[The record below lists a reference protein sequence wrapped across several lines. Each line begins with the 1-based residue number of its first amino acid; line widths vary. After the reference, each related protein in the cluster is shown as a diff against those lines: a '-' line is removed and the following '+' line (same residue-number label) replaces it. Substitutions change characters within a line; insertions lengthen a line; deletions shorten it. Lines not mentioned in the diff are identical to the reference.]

1 MESVSDFIEL
11 LRRVGDRLLDWIAL
25 GADDHVVELG
35 AATGRFSERILAR
48 LGPGGTLTV
57 VDNDPRF
64 VSSLEKFAARDP
76 RVRAVALDPNL
87 ESAPPMQADVVIIRN
102 FAHRVERRDLLYP
115 LARASLRPGG
125 RLVVVDFRAARTN
138 PGPPLPDRIPE
149 PYARAAWARPA
160 PDVLNYS
167 YRDYGNRA
175 GFMRMFEAMGR
186 CNMRGSV
193 SLNVAVCEHHP
204 EIIRLCADAGW
215 EFYSHG
221 TYNTRYLMGMTEAQE
236 RAVIQDSIDT
246 IRKHTG
252 QKLDGWLAPAL
263 TYTDHTLDL
272 VAEMG
277 LTYVC
282 DLFHDDQ
289 PGPVKVKQGRLT
301 SVPYSLEMNDV
312 IVYNVNLVSPRRYAD
327 ILKRQFDRLYAEGE
341 HSGTVMCIPLHPYLV
356 GQPYRMAAF
365 EEALAYIT
373 GHEGVWLATGRE
385 IAQHFNDNYYDAF
398 AAAAQPVGDAA

>member
-1 MESVSDFIEL
+1 MRDPGLYDYLPYENRPQI
-11 LRRVGDRLLDWIAL
+11 RW
-25 GADDHVVELG
+25 
-35 AATGRFSERILAR
+35 
-48 LGPGGTLTV
+48 PGG
-57 VDNDPRF
+57 
-64 VSSLEKFAARDP
+64 AR
-76 RVRAVALDPNL
+76 VAFWVAPNVEFYELDP
-87 ESAPPMQADVVIIRN
+87 PRN
-102 FAHRVERRDLLYP
+102 P
-115 LARASLRPGG
+115 ARAP
-125 RLVVVDFRAARTN
+125 
-138 PGPPLPDRIPE
+138 
-149 PYARAAWARPA
+149 WARPT

-167 YRDYGNRA
+167 YRDYGNRC
-175 GFMRMFEAMGR
+175 GFWRMLGAMQR

-204 EIIRLCADAGW
+204 EVIRACADNGW

-236 RAVIQDSIDT
+236 RSVIQDSIDT

-263 TYTDHTLDL
+263 TYTDNTLNL

-289 PGPVKVKQGRLT
+289 PGAVKVRQGRLI

-341 HSGTVMCIPLHPYLV
+341 ASGTVMCIPLHPYLV

-365 EEALAYIT
+365 EEALSYIT
-373 GHEGVWLATGRE
+373 SHDKVWLATGRE
-385 IAQHFNDNYYDAF
+385 IAKHFNDHYYDAF
-398 AAAAQPVGDAA
+398 ATASQPVGEAP

>member
-1 MESVSDFIEL
+1 M
-11 LRRVGDRLLDWIAL
+11 
-25 GADDHVVELG
+25 
-35 AATGRFSERILAR
+35 
-48 LGPGGTLTV
+48 
-57 VDNDPRF
+57 
-64 VSSLEKFAARDP
+64 RDP
-76 RVRAVALDPNL
+76 GLYDYLPYDQRPPIRWPGNARVAFWVAPNIEFYELDP
-87 ESAPPMQADVVIIRN
+87 PRN
-102 FAHRVERRDLLYP
+102 P
-115 LARASLRPGG
+115 
-125 RLVVVDFRAARTN
+125 
-138 PGPPLPDRIPE
+138 
-149 PYARAAWARPA
+149 ARAAWARSV

-175 GFMRMFEAMGR
+175 GFWRMFDAMQR

-204 EIIRLCADAGW
+204 EVIKACADNGW

-236 RAVIQDSIDT
+236 RQVIQDSINT

-263 TYTDHTLDL
+263 TYTDNTLDL

-289 PGPVKVKQGRLT
+289 PGPVKVKGGRLT

-327 ILKRQFDRLYAEGE
+327 ILKRQFDRLYEEGE
-341 HSGTVMCIPLHPYLV
+341 QSGTVMCIPLHPYLV

-365 EEALAYIT
+365 EEALSYIT
-373 GHEGVWLATGRE
+373 SHDGVWLATGRE
-385 IAQHFNDNYYDAF
+385 IAQYFNTHYYDAF
-398 AAAAQPVGDAA
+398 ATASQPVGEASP

>member
-1 MESVSDFIEL
+1 MRDPGLYDYLPYENRPQI
-11 LRRVGDRLLDWIAL
+11 RW
-25 GADDHVVELG
+25 
-35 AATGRFSERILAR
+35 
-48 LGPGGTLTV
+48 PGG
-57 VDNDPRF
+57 
-64 VSSLEKFAARDP
+64 AR
-76 RVRAVALDPNL
+76 VAFWVAPNVEFYELDP
-87 ESAPPMQADVVIIRN
+87 PRN
-102 FAHRVERRDLLYP
+102 P
-115 LARASLRPGG
+115 ARAP
-125 RLVVVDFRAARTN
+125 
-138 PGPPLPDRIPE
+138 
-149 PYARAAWARPA
+149 WARPT

-167 YRDYGNRA
+167 YRDYGNRC
-175 GFMRMFEAMGR
+175 GFWRMLGAMQR

-204 EIIRLCADAGW
+204 EVIRACADNGW

-236 RAVIQDSIDT
+236 RSVIQDSIDT

-263 TYTDHTLDL
+263 TYTDNTLNL

-289 PGPVKVKQGRLT
+289 PGAVKVRQGRLI

-341 HSGTVMCIPLHPYLV
+341 ASGTVMCIPQHPYLV

-365 EEALAYIT
+365 EEALSYIT
-373 GHEGVWLATGRE
+373 SHDKVWLATGRE
-385 IAQHFNDNYYDAF
+385 IAKHFNDHYYDAF
-398 AAAAQPVGDAA
+398 ATASQPVGEAP

>member
-1 MESVSDFIEL
+1 M
-11 LRRVGDRLLDWIAL
+11 
-25 GADDHVVELG
+25 
-35 AATGRFSERILAR
+35 
-48 LGPGGTLTV
+48 
-57 VDNDPRF
+57 
-64 VSSLEKFAARDP
+64 KRDP
-76 RVRAVALDPNL
+76 DLYDYLPYNQRPVIEWPNGAQVAFWVAPNI
-87 ESAPPMQADVVIIRN
+87 EFYEINPPK
-102 FAHRVERRDLLYP
+102 
-115 LARASLRPGG
+115 
-125 RLVVVDFRAARTN
+125 N
-138 PGPPLPDRIPE
+138 PSRS
-149 PYARAAWARPA
+149 AWARPA
-160 PDVLNYS
+160 PDVQNYA
-167 YRDYGNRA
+167 YRDYGNRV
-175 GFMRMFEAMGR
+175 GIWRLLDAMKR

-204 EIIRLCADAGW
+204 EVIQACADADW

-221 TYNTRYLMGMTEAQE
+221 TYNTRYLMGMDEAQE

-263 TYTDHTLDL
+263 TYTDNTLDL

-289 PGPVKVKQGRLT
+289 PGPVKVKQGRLA
-301 SVPYSLEMNDV
+301 SIPYSLEMNDV
-312 IVYNVNLVSPRRYAD
+312 IVYNVNLVQPRRYAE
-327 ILKRQFDRLYAEGE
+327 ILKRQFDRLYAEGA

-373 GHEGVWLATGRE
+373 GHEKVWLATGRE
-385 IAQHFNDNYYDAF
+385 IAKHFNDHYFDAF
-398 AAAAQPVGDAA
+398 AAAAQPVGEAP